1 MKSAAFAAMAIIP
14 WVAFTLLLR
23 YLLDVEQWPVALI
36 GVASRSVAIPLLGG
50 WILMRGGGWRR
61 LRPRGAAGWLALM
74 GLMSI
79 GINLLWFSSLQWT
92 TATNVAILYRVDLV
106 FVLAIGV
113 GLGVERIGWL
123 QLALLP
129 VLLVGLALV
138 VEVRHFDL
146 LGGHLLGDLMVI
158 GAAFGFSVNAFVI
171 RHILG
176 ALDEEATAL
185 YNHGASMVGFVTL
198 GLITGD
204 LARVGEVIR
213 EPSDWGLVLVLGVLA
228 AVQLPLYYMALRRMN
243 VWKLRTFM
251 LSAPVLMAA
260 VEWPLLGARLSGEQI
275 AGALIVL
282 AGLAVLIR
290 MESRSS
296 V

>member
-1 MKSAAFAAMAIIP
+1 MKSAFLAALAVVP
-14 WVAFTLLLR
+14 WVVFTLLLR
-23 YLLDVEQWPVALI
+23 YLMSVEKWPVALV
-36 GVASRSVAIPLLGG
+36 GAPSRLVTLPLLGA
-50 WILMRGGGWRR
+50 WILARGQGWRR
-61 LRPRGAAGWLALM
+61 LRPQGMGRWLALM
-74 GLMSI
+74 GLGTI
-79 GINLLWFSSLQWT
+79 AINLLWFSSVQWT
-92 TATNVAILYRVDLV
+92 TATNVAILFRTDLV
-106 FVLAIGV
+106 FVVAIGAA
-113 GLGVERIGWL
+113 LGVERIGWS

-138 VEVRHFDL
+138 VEVHRFDL
-146 LGGHLLGDLMVI
+146 AGHMLGDLMVVA
-158 GAAFGFSVNAFVI
+158 AAFGFAVNAFVI

-176 ALDEEATAL
+176 VLDEEATAL
-185 YNHGASMVGFVTL
+185 YNHGASMVGFVAL

-204 LARVGEVIR
+204 LARIGEVMQ
-213 EPSDWGLVLVLGVLA
+213 EPSDWGLVLGLGVLA
-228 AVQLPLYYMALRRMN
+228 AVQLPLYYVALRRMN

-260 VEWPLLGARLSGEQI
+260 VEWPLLGSRLSGGQV